1 MFGKSGDFATLGFK
15 ILKIRDYEF
24 KKKNLCFK
32 TLISFKKLIS
42 INLINVLLFL

>member
-24 KKKNLCFK
+24 KKFLCFK
-32 TLISFKKLIS
+32 TLTSFKKLIS
-42 INLINVLLFL
+42 VNLINVLLFL